1 MRYVNLEE
9 VIYIYTEII
18 KRTGG
23 QPGIRD
29 EKLLEEVLAKPLV
42 SFEGE
47 ELYPDLFTK
56 VSIFIYSMITN
67 SPFIDGNKRTAIL
80 GALFIMRVNG
90 YHMVASQENIIE
102 LAQGVETG
110 RYKVDH
116 LISWIRKN
124 SIIA

>member
-1 MRYVNLEE
+1 MRYLSLEE

-29 EKLLEEVLAKPLV
+29 EKVLEEVLSKPMV

-56 VSIFIYSMITN
+56 VSIFIYAMITS
-67 SPFIDGNKRTAIL
+67 SPFITGNKRTAIL
-80 GALFIMRVNG
+80 CALFIMRVNG
-90 YHMVASQENIIE
+90 YHLVASQENIIE
-102 LAQGVETG
+102 FVKGVEAG
-110 RYKVDH
+110 KYKVDH
-116 LISWIRKN
+116 LVAWMRKN
-124 SIIA
+124 AVIV